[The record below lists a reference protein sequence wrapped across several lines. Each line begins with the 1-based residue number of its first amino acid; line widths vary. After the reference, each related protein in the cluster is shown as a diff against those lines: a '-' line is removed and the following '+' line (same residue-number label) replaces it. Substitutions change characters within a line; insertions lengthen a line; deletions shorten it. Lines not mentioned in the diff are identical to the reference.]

1 MSDSW
6 KNEGGKKVNNI
17 IDSTKDIT
25 NKYYNTES
33 TLNTND
39 KEGVYFYKE
48 NGPSI
53 VGFGTKT
60 PYSRVSFGDY
70 NVNNISD
77 GIVKDENLAN
87 NASIALSEKADGANA
102 TGISYYRD
110 GTSSSE
116 IRGIRFTVNNNSSGD
131 VQNSSLETR
140 AAADANTLLM
150 LLNDGT
156 SQKVLINSKQS
167 LFSNTSTGL
176 EVNGDIHL
184 TKSLIFNT
192 SQSSSTVNKAE
203 GVIFYDY
210 VDKKMKWIIGTGAD
224 IHTIAGIN
232 DTSFAIDSSKYD
244 ASFAVIEDAQS
255 GTGLLAFKDLGLCI
269 GNGEMLTTNYLE
281 KFRTTAAQNLPALSI
296 IGHHQN
302 GVASNANVLISNIN
316 NVTGEAIL
324 SKTSPI
330 DLSANGV
337 IYLLN
342 NLTIDKYEP
351 EAIIDVSKINVPFL
365 SMGSDITNYYNS
377 IVIGEDISGSSN
389 SFYFGKDINNQS
401 SYDASFNFVFGDTL
415 NIDSNATN
423 FENNFIFGSGH
434 SFIGG
439 DHNLIF
445 GNNLST
451 NNDVSFCI
459 LLGNG
464 SGTAQNGDL
473 IKYFEDGNV
482 VFHLKS
488 GGNLLLGGDIS
499 ANDASFNNVV
509 FSNIG
514 NETSKIKLAYVKGI
528 SSENISIE
536 NSLTIG
542 GKLTSTS
549 DISANDAS
557 FNNVDINNL
566 KSYGNFVINGN
577 IDTTGYANFGG
588 DISANDAS
596 FNNVDINNLKNY
608 GNAVINGN
616 IDATGY
622 ANFGG
627 DISANDASFNSINI
641 NIGDIN
647 ELKNVQKINFDSTS
661 NLLIQKS
668 NASII
673 TITNN
678 GMLIGGELDANSLKI
693 DGKVFDATASSSW
706 ASGNSK
712 KYTGNSN
719 GLYIPLKIGINF
731 NAPAGNENLFFP
743 KFPLDVSGVIRSQNQ
758 VFGHLSIDLVPQPL
772 SDYTNTIANAFYG
785 SGVYDA
791 SENIVN
797 ASNPVWKLF
806 DNATNTYWESTG
818 NGETVVGVSGGD
830 VNITG
835 KYLEIK
841 LPERCTLKH
850 YAFKSS
856 AATKLPKIWTIIG
869 KIGLDGEVTN
879 SNVNN
884 TWKIID
890 YKSESVQY
898 GANGEFVYFTVD
910 NLKYSNDMYKV
921 FRIYITETFIGTTE
935 GIAPDNQCQISEL
948 KLFGEPSNINDISS
962 SLIQTELFDISNAE
976 LFKQKHLS
984 LQPMSGNVGIRT
996 NNPSVILDISA
1007 NNAIR
1012 LPMGNTLERPLT
1024 VDASGCLRYNT
1035 ETKQFEGYGDAGW
1048 AGLGGV
1054 IDKDQDTYIAAEENT
1069 DEDKLRF
1076 YTKGVERMVINDS
1089 GVVDVSGLLQSK
1101 EISGN
1106 SVNATFLKTDGLVIN
1121 NKTIVKNNI
1130 TGNSGWYVNKQG
1142 YFDIISTS
1150 SIYVVNGYSSWT
1162 IYAYPGSVLQFNLDG
1177 VNSSHPFNIFKD
1189 FTNSTTGTTPSGL
1202 QHVADNRTITKDAAA
1217 QAKNSGT
1224 LIWFVPYD
1232 AIGEYRYQCS
1242 NHSDMNGLINILP
1255 MPSDVSANDISGENI
1270 YANSLRSNGIVIN
1283 GDISGNTATFANGI
1297 MNTLAISDNLDCS
1310 NAFIKNLDCS
1320 SVFITDLSA
1329 NDISGG
1335 HVYTNTLTIAGDLS
1349 GNNALLHDVSVNRL
1363 WVGDVEM
1370 IGAVPGTLLGNM
1382 VINGDLSGNNAKFN
1396 DISGVNFFTTGGNF
1410 IGNLVGNAAT
1420 ATNVAYTGLTG
1431 TIPTWNQN
1439 TSGNA
1444 ATATKLAVGRYI
1456 GNVEFDG
1463 TASITPKQI
1472 QIINNNT
1479 NNVDHHLLFNQGNT
1493 NLAQQPQSNPNIK
1506 VNPSTNTIYA
1516 TNFSGNATTATKLY
1530 ISDYTSSND
1539 FRLCVTD
1546 AVNGHFDVK
1555 AGGSARYNPNTN
1567 VLTAGTFQGNLTG
1580 NVTATS
1586 NVYTPILKGL
1596 GLGDK
1601 NDPPIRYLN
1610 NATGI
1615 FFPSNTTVA
1624 ITCNATEV
1632 IRCTNLGYVGIG
1644 ATSPSVPLEV
1654 NRASSDNIAIFSR
1667 TDSTLVDLAFSG
1679 SNGYAC
1685 MLANVSN
1692 NSYGIKI
1699 AAKHN
1704 SFPAGNQDDGIFV
1717 RADGNVGIGTNA
1729 PYSKLH
1735 VIKNLRV
1742 GYEYDSKAGIVLS
1755 DEDGFGGNYPNIQS
1769 ITKAGDINNLTL
1781 NPVGGNVGIGTN
1793 SPTYPLQIKGG
1804 ATSAK
1809 ACQLMIENLSY
1820 NKGIEFRYK
1829 SVSGTTYDF
1838 PQAKIYTSGSSY
1850 DTKLHF
1856 STAVGTTN
1864 ANTTAVEVMTLDSAG
1879 NVGIGTNSPTY
1890 MLEVISEA
1898 QVSDPNFTPTYWY
1911 GSLYCGH
1918 TNGGITL
1925 GRIGPTHTNCIQSRY
1940 GGAGS
1945 SLAINPFG
1953 GNVGIG
1959 TTSPGD
1965 KLEVNSGN
1973 IILKGNT
1980 PRIKFYSNNGTYGN
1994 EILSN
1999 HSDSVNYGLQIYTPI
2014 TSFWY
2019 SANYSYCSIQNRP
2032 NQDRPHGQFYLHYG
2046 YNNGSDRNVGVFLSA
2061 SPSENNYINNGGN
2074 VGIGTNSPR
2083 ATFNVSRNISN
2094 NSAGTTIP
2102 SNYGGND
2109 TTTCVLGMGLPGST
2123 QNYYGLN
2130 IGTIYNGDSYIQ
2142 SCHINSSSFYS
2153 ILLNPKGGNVGIGTT
2168 TATYTLNVGG
2178 DTMTS
2183 EWYRTNASGDQGW
2196 YSNTHGGGI
2205 YMSDSSWVR
2214 IYNKPCYISK
2224 SKNEN
2229 FNGYYFSSGT
2239 SGDGVH
2245 YSNATSSVSL
2255 RTAEGI
2261 VGKWIGAYSDRR
2273 IKKNI
2278 EDINDSDALKLL
2290 RKIPVRY
2297 YNYKDEIMYGKE
2309 RVSGF
2314 IAQEVKEIFPIAVS
2328 TAPYKNYIPS
2338 ILKKI
2343 TNEVWEEKINDL
2355 SDNEWILTNFDVI
2368 DTSGVVGPIDIS
2380 SGTLYDF
2387 YLNDDE
2393 NSIEEEKEV
2402 LADNN
2407 GNFIFKKKWENLYL
2421 YGICVNDF
2429 LILDKNKIFALNF
2442 SASQEIDR
2450 IQQAEK
2456 AKLEEQTTEI
2466 ILLKNKIATLESQ
2479 YYNLQQQVQ
2488 TLIDN
2493 Q

>member
-1 MSDSW
+1 MTSIINNFEITNDFIITDGNVQIKTNDTTGSLDVS
-6 KNEGGKKVNNI
+6 GNI
-17 IDSTKDIT
+17 IIGSASSDNAKLIVKNINNSIVELKAKNSNNTETTKSIT
-25 NKYYNTES
+25 NKSGILEFTSNAS
-33 TLNTND
+33 LNTCLYEFNVGDSDSLGFMNSTGNNKPGIVFGRAGTGSLSVND
-39 KEGVYFYKE
+39 YSNAQIFYSTVD
-48 NGPSI
+48 GGS
-53 VGFGTKT
+53 
-60 PYSRVSFGDY
+60 
-70 NVNNISD
+70 VNN
-77 GIVKDENLAN
+77 
-87 NASIALSEKADGANA
+87 ALNFTGEK
-102 TGISYYRD
+102 
-110 GTSSSE
+110 
-116 IRGIRFTVNNNSSGD
+116 
-131 VQNSSLETR
+131 
-140 AAADANTLLM
+140 
-150 LLNDGT
+150 
-156 SQKVLINSKQS
+156 
-167 LFSNTSTGL
+167 
-176 EVNGDIHL
+176 
-184 TKSLIFNT
+184 LIFNT
-192 SQSSSTVNKAE
+192 SS
-203 GVIFYDY
+203 
-210 VDKKMKWIIGTGAD
+210 
-224 IHTIAGIN
+224 
-232 DTSFAIDSSKYD
+232 
-244 ASFAVIEDAQS
+244 
-255 GTGLLAFKDLGLCI
+255 
-269 GNGEMLTTNYLE
+269 
-281 KFRTTAAQNLPALSI
+281 
-296 IGHHQN
+296 
-302 GVASNANVLISNIN
+302 
-316 NVTGEAIL
+316 
-324 SKTSPI
+324 
-330 DLSANGV
+330 
-337 IYLLN
+337 
-342 NLTIDKYEP
+342 
-351 EAIIDVSKINVPFL
+351 
-365 SMGSDITNYYNS
+365 
-377 IVIGEDISGSSN
+377 
-389 SFYFGKDINNQS
+389 
-401 SYDASFNFVFGDTL
+401 
-415 NIDSNATN
+415 
-423 FENNFIFGSGH
+423 
-434 SFIGG
+434 
-439 DHNLIF
+439 
-445 GNNLST
+445 
-451 NNDVSFCI
+451 
-459 LLGNG
+459 
-464 SGTAQNGDL
+464 
-473 IKYFEDGNV
+473 
-482 VFHLKS
+482 
-488 GGNLLLGGDIS
+488 
-499 ANDASFNNVV
+499 
-509 FSNIG
+509 
-514 NETSKIKLAYVKGI
+514 
-528 SSENISIE
+528 
-536 NSLTIG
+536 
-542 GKLTSTS
+542 
-549 DISANDAS
+549 
-557 FNNVDINNL
+557 
-566 KSYGNFVINGN
+566 GNFSTLSQAMI
-577 IDTTGYANFGG
+577 IDTTG
-588 DISANDAS
+588 
-596 FNNVDINNLKNY
+596 
-608 GNAVINGN
+608 
-616 IDATGY
+616 
-622 ANFGG
+622 
-627 DISANDASFNSINI
+627 
-641 NIGDIN
+641 NIGM
-647 ELKNVQKINFDSTS
+647 
-661 NLLIQKS
+661 
-668 NASII
+668 
-673 TITNN
+673 
-678 GMLIGGELDANSLKI
+678 G
-693 DGKVFDATASSSW
+693 TASPTVS
-706 ASGNSK
+706 
-712 KYTGNSN
+712 
-719 GLYIPLKIGINF
+719 
-731 NAPAGNENLFFP
+731 
-743 KFPLDVSGVIRSQNQ
+743 LDV
-758 VFGHLSIDLVPQPL
+758 
-772 SDYTNTIANAFYG
+772 
-785 SGVYDA
+785 
-791 SENIVN
+791 
-797 ASNPVWKLF
+797 
-806 DNATNTYWESTG
+806 
-818 NGETVVGVSGGD
+818 
-830 VNITG
+830 
-835 KYLEIK
+835 
-841 LPERCTLKH
+841 
-850 YAFKSS
+850 
-856 AATKLPKIWTIIG
+856 
-869 KIGLDGEVTN
+869 
-879 SNVNN
+879 
-884 TWKIID
+884 
-890 YKSESVQY
+890 
-898 GANGEFVYFTVD
+898 
-910 NLKYSNDMYKV
+910 
-921 FRIYITETFIGTTE
+921 IGT
-935 GIAPDNQCQISEL
+935 D
-948 KLFGEPSNINDISS
+948 
-962 SLIQTELFDISNAE
+962 
-976 LFKQKHLS
+976 
-984 LQPMSGNVGIRT
+984 
-996 NNPSVILDISA
+996 
-1007 NNAIR
+1007 AIR
-1012 LPMGNTLERPLT
+1012 IPYGTTAQRPQT
-1024 VDASGCLRYNT
+1024 DASGCIRYNT
-1035 ETKQFEGYGDAGW
+1035 QTSSYEGFGAGSAW
-1048 AGLGGV
+1048 GSLGGV
-1054 IDKDQDTYIAAEENT
+1054 KDVDQDTYISAETAAGT
-1069 DEDKLRF
+1069 DNDQLKF
-1076 YTKGVERMVINDS
+1076 YTADS
-1089 GVVDVSGLLQSK
+1089 EK
-1101 EISGN
+1101 M
-1106 SVNATFLKTDGLVIN
+1106 
-1121 NKTIVKNNI
+1121 
-1130 TGNSGWYVNKQG
+1130 
-1142 YFDIISTS
+1142 IIDTNGRVGIGTS
-1150 SIYVVNGYSSWT
+1150 SPSQALHVI
-1162 IYAYPGSVLQFNLDG
+1162 GSIQA
-1177 VNSSHPFNIFKD
+1177 
-1189 FTNSTTGTTPSGL
+1189 TT
-1202 QHVADNRTITKDAAA
+1202 Q
-1217 QAKNSGT
+1217 
-1224 LIWFVPYD
+1224 
-1232 AIGEYRYQCS
+1232 
-1242 NHSDMNGLINILP
+1242 M
-1255 MPSDVSANDISGENI
+1255 
-1270 YANSLRSNGIVIN
+1270 
-1283 GDISGNTATFANGI
+1283 
-1297 MNTLAISDNLDCS
+1297 
-1310 NAFIKNLDCS
+1310 
-1320 SVFITDLSA
+1320 
-1329 NDISGG
+1329 
-1335 HVYTNTLTIAGDLS
+1335 
-1349 GNNALLHDVSVNRL
+1349 
-1363 WVGDVEM
+1363 
-1370 IGAVPGTLLGNM
+1370 
-1382 VINGDLSGNNAKFN
+1382 
-1396 DISGVNFFTTGGNF
+1396 
-1410 IGNLVGNAAT
+1410 
-1420 ATNVAYTGLTG
+1420 
-1431 TIPTWNQN
+1431 
-1439 TSGNA
+1439 
-1444 ATATKLAVGRYI
+1444 
-1456 GNVEFDG
+1456 
-1463 TASITPKQI
+1463 
-1472 QIINNNT
+1472 
-1479 NNVDHHLLFNQGNT
+1479 
-1493 NLAQQPQSNPNIK
+1493 
-1506 VNPSTNTIYA
+1506 
-1516 TNFSGNATTATKLY
+1516 NATTFFGNVIADTMNGT
-1530 ISDYTSSND
+1530 ITTAAQPNITS
-1539 FRLCVTD
+1539 VGT
-1546 AVNGHFDVK
+1546 
-1555 AGGSARYNPNTN
+1555 
-1567 VLTAGTFQGNLTG
+1567 LTSLTTTG
-1580 NVTATS
+1580 N
-1586 NVYTPILKGL
+1586 
-1596 GLGDK
+1596 
-1601 NDPPIRYLN
+1601 
-1610 NATGI
+1610 
-1615 FFPSNTTVA
+1615 
-1624 ITCNATEV
+1624 
-1632 IRCTNLGYVGIG
+1632 VGIG
-1644 ATSPSVPLEV
+1644 ATSPSVPLEI
-1654 NRASSDNIAIFSR
+1654 NRASPDNIAIFSR

-1769 ITKAGDINNLTL
+1769 ITKTGAINNLTL